1 MPGGGCRGAIIALAV
16 AAAAASEAALWGE
29 ATNAQMH
36 KILLD
41 SRGYAC
47 DSVLS
52 NRTECPPS
60 RRGIHNHDGVAF
72 ARWCDVNSP
81 DVKRCVE
88 PIFAKPADS
97 GLEVQTIIT
106 LVARSDPGKA
116 PKRVETVVSS
126 VDLTLRAE
134 YRYDYVL
141 QDVNGMKA
149 GERTFHLFLVDH
161 DPPALV
167 QPSGLPRTQYV
178 PLDRYKYSNW
188 AKGID
193 KMDPVGEYAP
203 PEVTAV
209 DGYDGACPVAVE
221 HIDPQGIRQ
230 QYATQSALRIDL
242 RSMGE
247 HTLVYKAHDKAAFFG
262 LHYRDNARSELASV
276 HVYKGRVVFSW
287 RGTRAPTPRP
297 TPPPTPE
304 WTHPATRAPTPPPTP
319 QGCVY
324 SSWSGWGFCSADH
337 CGLGTQLRTRTI
349 VRQAEPGGA
358 ACAAIEGLRNCH
370 GAFGRHWEPCA
381 SACKWTW
388 GEWTACNKQCGG
400 GVQMRIAK
408 ITHREGYCP
417 GAERSSDR

>member
-1 MPGGGCRGAIIALAV
+1 M
-16 AAAAASEAALWGE
+16 
-29 ATNAQMH
+29 
-36 KILLD
+36 
-41 SRGYAC
+41 
-47 DSVLS
+47 
-52 NRTECPPS
+52 
-60 RRGIHNHDGVAF
+60 
-72 ARWCDVNSP
+72 
-81 DVKRCVE
+81 
-88 PIFAKPADS
+88 
-97 GLEVQTIIT
+97 
-106 LVARSDPGKA
+106 
-116 PKRVETVVSS
+116 
-126 VDLTLRAE
+126 
-134 YRYDYVL
+134 
-141 QDVNGMKA
+141 
-149 GERTFHLFLVDH
+149 DH

-417 GAERSSDR
+417 GAEQRVCNAEPCATPAPTPHPTPAPTPKSWVVPDGEVPQRKVDYIVLGKKGEASHDDEVADPLLDKESPTLSLQLDKDHFAYKGEMLHRNQLTYYQTYAQRHPLLGCGARED